1 MRFLQWILSVLY
13 IIFMVTTVIVYA
25 LVLILLFWAPH
36 QWRFNVGKAWCN
48 LQLKALKYGL
58 GIDYEIIG
66 RENIPD
72 HACVVYWK
80 HTSSWETFLTFSMW
94 PKQCWVLKH
103 ELTFIPIFGWALK
116 LVDPIAINRKGGRS
130 AVQQVVRQGRRKLE
144 QECWINIFPEGT
156 RVPPHTTKR
165 YGKSGAILAKE
176 TGTPILP
183 IAHNA
188 GDLWPRH
195 SILKRRGKITVSIGP
210 LVRPEDRTV
219 DEISD
224 TAQQWIESEMGK
236 ISSAYKQ
243 ARNEKQGV
251 RSKE

>member
-1 MRFLQWILSVLY
+1 MRLLQWILSILY
-13 IIFMVTTVIVYA
+13 IVFMVTTVVAFALAIIV
-25 LVLILLFWAPH
+25 LFWAPY
-36 QWRFNVGKAWCN
+36 QWRFNIGKAWCI
-48 LQLKALKYGL
+48 LQLQVLKHVL
-58 GIDYEIIG
+58 GMDYEIVG

-80 HTSSWETFLTFSMW
+80 HTSSWETFLTFAMW
-94 PKQCWVLKH
+94 PRQCWVLKH

-130 AVQQVVRQGRRKLE
+130 AVKQVVEQGRRKIE
-144 QECWINIFPEGT
+144 QECWVNIFPEGT

-165 YGKSGAILAKE
+165 YGKSGAILSQE

-195 SILKRRGKITVSIGP
+195 SILKKRGKITVSIGP
-210 LVRPEDRTV
+210 IVEPEGQTIE
-219 DEISD
+219 EISD
-224 TAQQWIESEMGK
+224 TAHTWIESKMHE
-236 ISSAYKQ
+236 ISSAY
-243 ARNEKQGV
+243 RE
-251 RSKE
+251 RHHRE